1 MTGPDRSLAA
11 RFRAALARDGVVAGG
26 ERVLVSL
33 SGGLDSTVLL
43 HLLRFTP
50 GLPALEV
57 RAAHLDHHMRAG
69 SAGDARWVR
78 GLARAWEVP
87 LVSRALSRPPG
98 NETEARRARYD
109 FLEEARAK
117 TGCHR
122 VLTAHHA
129 DDQAETVAYRM
140 LRGTGLAGLAGIPRT
155 REPGLYRPLLPFW
168 KRELAAYASVS
179 RLRHRT
185 DPTNRSPDIP
195 RNVVRRELLPLA
207 ESRVAPGARRALNR
221 LARLAGEERRLWR
234 AALPT
239 LLAGLRVRRAEEGVS
254 FGRDAFLRCH
264 PLVRARLI
272 RALAAEAGARL
283 DARGTDLASEFARSG
298 GSGRSIDLPGGA
310 VLSRAF
316 ERLVIARAATT
327 VAGGRPPPGH
337 ARFVAVPAPGE
348 GAAEGR
354 AGGAAFLARWSTRG
368 PVGGERLSIPA
379 LRFPILFRGWRPGDR
394 IRLGAGARKL
404 KKVFGE
410 ARVPRPARARRP
422 VVADSG
428 GRILWVP
435 GVARSVEAR
444 PAPEDAILYVGVD
457 LDDAID

>member
-1 MTGPDRSLAA
+1 MNSPDRSLAR
-11 RFRAALARDGVVAGG
+11 RFRAALAEDGVVSGG
-26 ERVLVSL
+26 GRVLVSL

-50 GLPALEV
+50 RLPPLAV
-57 RAAHLDHHMRAG
+57 HAAHLDHRMRPG
-69 SAGDARWVR
+69 SADDAHWVK

-87 LVSRALSRPPG
+87 LVTRAVARPPA
-98 NETEARRARYD
+98 NETEARRARYR
-109 FLEEARAK
+109 FLEEARAEA
-117 TGCHR
+117 GCR
-122 VLTAHHA
+122 WVMTAHHA

-168 KRELAAYASVS
+168 KRELAAYASAS

-207 ESRVAPGARRALNR
+207 EKRVAPGARRALHR
-221 LARLAGEERRLWR
+221 LARLAEEENRLWH
-234 AALPT
+234 AVAPT
-239 LLAGLRVRRAEEGVS
+239 LLAGLGVRRTERGVS
-254 FGRDAFLRCH
+254 FSRDALLQCDR
-264 PLVRARLI
+264 LVRVRLI
-272 RALAAEAGARL
+272 RELAAEAGAHL
-283 DARGTDLASEFARSG
+283 DASGTDLASEFACSG

-316 ERLVIARAATT
+316 ERLVIARAATRI
-327 VAGGRPPPGH
+327 AGRQPSDH

-354 AGGAAFLARWSTRG
+354 SGGAAFLARWSTRG
-368 PVGGERLSIPA
+368 SVGGERLSIPA
-379 LRFPILFRGWRPGDR
+379 LRFPILFRSWRPGDR
-394 IRLGAGARKL
+394 IRLPAGTRKL
-404 KKVFGE
+404 KKVFGD
-410 ARVPRPARARRP
+410 ARLPRPARARRP

-444 PAPEDAILYVGVD
+444 PAPHDAILYVGVD
-457 LDDAID
+457 LDDATD

>member
-1 MTGPDRSLAA
+1 MSGPDRSLAA
-11 RFRAALARDGVVAGG
+11 RFRAALAEDGVIAGG

-50 GLPALEV
+50 RLPSLELQ
-57 RAAHLDHHMRAG
+57 AAHLDHRMRPG
-69 SAGDARWVR
+69 SSDDAHWVK
-78 GLARAWEVP
+78 GLARSWEVP
-87 LVSRALSRPPG
+87 LVSRAVARPPA
-98 NETEARRARYD
+98 NETEARRARYR
-109 FLEEARAK
+109 FLEEARAE
-117 TGCHR
+117 TGCR
-122 VLTAHHA
+122 WVVTAHHA
-129 DDQAETVAYRM
+129 DEQAETVAYRV

-155 REPGLYRPLLPFW
+155 REPGLYRPLLSFW
-168 KRELAAYASVS
+168 KRELAAYASAY

-207 ESRVAPGARRALNR
+207 EERVAPGARRALHR
-221 LARLAGEERRLWR
+221 LARLAREENRLWH
-234 AALPT
+234 AVIPT
-239 LLAGLRVRRAEEGVS
+239 LLAGLRVRRTEEAVS
-254 FGRDAFLRCH
+254 FSRDAFLQCD

-272 RALAAEAGARL
+272 RALAMEAGAHL
-283 DARGTDLASEFARSG
+283 DARGTDLASEFARSA
-298 GSGRSIDLPGGA
+298 GSGRSIDLSGGA

-316 ERLVIARAATT
+316 ERLVVSRAATT
-327 VAGGRPPPGH
+327 SVGDHSRDR

-354 AGGAAFLARWSTRG
+354 SGGASFLARWSTRG
-368 PVGGERLSIPA
+368 PVGGEGLSIPA
-379 LRFPILFRGWRPGDR
+379 LRFPILFRSWRPGDR
-394 IRLGAGARKL
+394 IRLAAGTRKL

-422 VVADSG
+422 VLADSG
-428 GRILWVP
+428 GRVLWVP

-444 PAPEDAILYVGVD
+444 PARHDAILYVGVD
-457 LDDAID
+457 LDDATD